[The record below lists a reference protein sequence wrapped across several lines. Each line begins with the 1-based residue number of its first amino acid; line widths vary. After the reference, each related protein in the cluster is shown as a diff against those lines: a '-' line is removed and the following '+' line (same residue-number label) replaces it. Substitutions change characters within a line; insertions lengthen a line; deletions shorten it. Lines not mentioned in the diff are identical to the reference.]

1 MPIEKAIHLNLE
13 NAANVSRTF
22 VGAGIDVVISYPLSK
37 PNYDYVLA
45 KIGSVEAD
53 FVPITLFTSLE
64 NAKRNRGGRNLSEW
78 ELCRIEWMHAN
89 GLANPGFG
97 ALIDNSV
104 LSIEA
109 TVEAVIKI
117 SGLSRT
123 PADSGKYKKAGE

>member
-1 MPIEKAIHLNLE
+1 
-13 NAANVSRTF
+13 
-22 VGAGIDVVISYPLSK
+22 
-37 PNYDYVLA
+37 
-45 KIGSVEAD
+45 
-53 FVPITLFTSLE
+53 
-64 NAKRNRGGRNLSEW
+64 
-78 ELCRIEWMHAN
+78 MHAN